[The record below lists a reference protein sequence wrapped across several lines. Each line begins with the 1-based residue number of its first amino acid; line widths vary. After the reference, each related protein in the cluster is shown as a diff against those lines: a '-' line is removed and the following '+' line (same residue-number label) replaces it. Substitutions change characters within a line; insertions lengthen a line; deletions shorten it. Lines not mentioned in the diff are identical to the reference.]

1 MSVDLTPDRPMR
13 GEYRRPVLA
22 VYGAVH
28 DRTLSNPT
36 SNAMNDKQSSSDT
49 KT

>member
-1 MSVDLTPDRPMR
+1 MSVDLSPDRSKR
-13 GEYRRPVLA
+13 TGYRRPVLA